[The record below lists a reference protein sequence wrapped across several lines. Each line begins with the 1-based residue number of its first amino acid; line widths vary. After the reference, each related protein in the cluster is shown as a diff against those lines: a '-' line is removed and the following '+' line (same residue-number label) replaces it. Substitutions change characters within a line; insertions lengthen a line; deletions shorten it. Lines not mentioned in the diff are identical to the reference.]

1 MHQLHKVPCLRREW
15 NHFAAVKIRPGR
27 FTLATL
33 LATWEREP
41 VRGIIQRG
49 NRWLAGGRGLLAWAA
64 GIAVALGFSA
74 KPSSTPIVVDEV
86 YWIGSAYY
94 FHLAAHARDFS
105 NPDWRLLPA
114 RENPPGA
121 KFLIGAALALA
132 GESVNSPDTLGTFY
146 LVFSG
151 VPGAWGDSS
160 DQAKREAVVSR
171 MTPAGLAAVKDS
183 QQVRLPELWIKA
195 ARAAMVVCLAAASLA
210 LFLLGRRFLGA
221 MSALLVS
228 ISLPLHP
235 IASEALNHALA
246 DAPAL
251 MFSAVAAALLAVCFQ
266 AISRTSGNTLRTSM
280 LTVGAGAVSGFACAT
295 KMNSLVVIAVAAA
308 GFAYLILHGARGAKS
323 GGYRVA
329 VISAAFFAG
338 AALLTFLAVN
348 PALYGDWWAGV
359 RATVEEHRNTAR
371 IQAGFLPDNLS
382 GITQRLGAVGTLV
395 GFTRW
400 AWLPPLACATLLLL
414 KPRSGCHRFFAA
426 WWLLAWVMVT
436 AWIPFPW
443 LRYAAP
449 LLPPTLLLLAATA
462 DWLVNSSGT
471 PLTRPAERP

>member
-1 MHQLHKVPCLRREW
+1 M
-15 NHFAAVKIRPGR
+15 
-27 FTLATL
+27 
-33 LATWEREP
+33 
-41 VRGIIQRG
+41 RGITQRG

-64 GIAVALGFSA
+64 GIAISLGFSA
-74 KPSSTPIVVDEV
+74 RPSSTPIVVDEV

-94 FHLAAHARDFS
+94 FHLAAQARDFAH
-105 NPDWRLLPA
+105 PDWRLLPA

-132 GESVNSPDTLGTFY
+132 GESVNTPDTLGTFY

-151 VPGAWGDSS
+151 VPGAWGDPS
-160 DQAKREAVVSR
+160 DQAKRDAVVSR
-171 MTPAGLAAVKDS
+171 MTPAGRAAVKDS
-183 QQVRLPELWIKA
+183 QQVRLPELWIRA
-195 ARAAMVVCLAAASLA
+195 ARAAMVACLAAASLA

-221 MSALLVS
+221 TSALLVS

-251 MFSAVAAALLAVCFQ
+251 MFSAMAAALLAACFQ
-266 AISRTSGNTLRTSM
+266 AIVSGSGNTLRTGM
-280 LTVGAGAVSGFACAT
+280 LAVSAGAVSGFACAT

-308 GFAYLILHGARGAKS
+308 GFAYLFLRAARGAKKDR
-323 GGYRVA
+323 YRVA
-329 VISAAFFAG
+329 AISAALFAV
-338 AALLTFLAVN
+338 AALITFLAVN
-348 PALYGDWWAGV
+348 PALYGDWWGGV
-359 RATVEEHRNTAR
+359 RATVEEHRTTAR
-371 IQAGFLPDNLS
+371 IQAGFLPDNLN

-395 GFTRW
+395 GFSSW
-400 AWLPPLACATLLLL
+400 AWLPLLACATLLLL
-414 KPRSGCHRFFAA
+414 KPRSGSHRFFAA
-426 WWLLAWVMVT
+426 WWLAAWVMVT

-462 DWLVNSSGT
+462 DWFMTSSGT
-471 PLTRPAERP
+471 PLTRRAEKP